1 VGGPIPAII
10 AGVSASSLLEK
21 IGSRQARVAVVGAGY
36 VGLPLAIEIARAGF
50 PTTAYDNDQE
60 RVQALRAGRSHVR
73 DVPSETVGQLLGS
86 GRLTAAADPAVLAQA
101 DAIVI
106 CVPTPLNKTKDPDN
120 SFIMAAADVIA
131 AHMRPQQLIVLESTT
146 FPGFTREVLLP
157 RLAQRG
163 LRPDRDFFLAFSPE
177 RVDPG
182 NRAFGIANTPK
193 VLGAIS
199 PLSLEVARALY
210 GAFIQQLVP
219 VTSTDAAE
227 MAKLLENTF
236 RAVNVGLV
244 NEIAIMCGR
253 LGLDTGEVIAAA
265 ATKPFGF
272 MPFHPGP
279 GLGGHC
285 LPVDPHY
292 LSWKLRTL
300 TYHARFIAL
309 ADDINSAMP
318 EYVTSLV
325 ARALNERRKSVRGA
339 RLLVCGVAY
348 KRDADDIRESP
359 ALDILQLLHREGADV
374 DYHDPHVA
382 TLALGALTLHSV
394 ALHPDRYDA
403 VVITTDHSAV
413 DYAALVEQAALVVDT
428 RDVTRALRARH
439 GHKIVSL

>member
-1 VGGPIPAII
+1 MSPLPNPLLDKI
-10 AGVSASSLLEK
+10 AA
-21 IGSRQARVAVVGAGY
+21 RQARVVVVGAGY
-36 VGLPLAIEIARAGF
+36 VGLPLAIEVARAGF
-50 PTTAYDNDQE
+50 PTTAYDTDRA
-60 RVQALRAGRSHVR
+60 RVQALCAGRSHVR
-73 DVPSETVGQLLGS
+73 DVPSEVVGQLLRA
-86 GRLTAAADPAVLAQA
+86 GRLQASAEPQVLADA

-131 AHMRPQQLIVLESTT
+131 AHMRPQQLVVLESTT

-157 RLAQRG
+157 RLSQRG
-163 LRPDRDFFLAFSPE
+163 LRPDHDFFLAFSPE

-182 NRAFGIANTPK
+182 NPAFGIANTPK

-199 PLSLEVARALY
+199 QQSLDVARALY
-210 GAFIQQLVP
+210 GAFIEHLVP

-236 RAVNVGLV
+236 RAVNVALV

-300 TYHARFIAL
+300 TYNARFIAL

-325 ARALNERRKSVRGA
+325 ARALNDRRKSVRGA

-382 TLALGALTLHSV
+382 SVALGARTLHSV
-394 ALHPDRYDA
+394 ALQPQRYDA

-439 GHKIVSL
+439 GHKIVAL

>member
-1 VGGPIPAII
+1 MTALP
-10 AGVSASSLLEK
+10 LLDK
-21 IGSRQARVAVVGAGY
+21 IGARQARVVVVGAGY

-50 PTTAYDNDQE
+50 PTTAYDTDRD

-73 DVPSETVGQLLGS
+73 DVPAQTIGALMQA
-86 GRLTAAADPAVLAQA
+86 GRLAASADPAVLGDA

-131 AHMRPQQLIVLESTT
+131 AHMRPQQLVVLESTT

-157 RLAQRG
+157 RLSQRG
-163 LRPDRDFFLAFSPE
+163 LRPDHDFFLAFSPE

-199 PLSLEVARALY
+199 PVSLDMARALY

-300 TYHARFIAL
+300 TYNARFIAL
-309 ADDINSAMP
+309 ADDVNSAMP

-325 ARALNERRKSVRGA
+325 ARALNDRRKSVRGA

-382 TLALGALTLHSV
+382 TVALGARTLHS
-394 ALHPDRYDA
+394 APLAPERYDA
-403 VVITTDHSAV
+403 VVITTDHTSV
-413 DYAALVEQAALVVDT
+413 DYAALVEQAALIVDT

-439 GHKIVSL
+439 GHKIVAL

>member
-1 VGGPIPAII
+1 LPNPLLDKI
-10 AGVSASSLLEK
+10 AA
-21 IGSRQARVAVVGAGY
+21 RQARVVVVGAGY
-36 VGLPLAIEIARAGF
+36 VGLPLAIEVARAGF
-50 PTTAYDNDQE
+50 PTTAYDTDRA
-60 RVQALRAGRSHVR
+60 RVQALCAGRSHVR
-73 DVPSETVGQLLGS
+73 DVPSEVVGQLLRA
-86 GRLTAAADPAVLAQA
+86 GRLQASAEPQVLADA

-120 SFIMAAADVIA
+120 SFIMSAADVIA
-131 AHMRPQQLIVLESTT
+131 AHMRPQQLVVLESTT

-157 RLAQRG
+157 RLSQRG
-163 LRPDRDFFLAFSPE
+163 LRPDHDFFLAFSPE

-182 NRAFGIANTPK
+182 NPAFGIANTPK

-199 PLSLEVARALY
+199 QQSLDVARALY
-210 GAFIQQLVP
+210 GAFIQHLVP

-236 RAVNVGLV
+236 RAVNVALV

-300 TYHARFIAL
+300 TYNARFIAL

-325 ARALNERRKSVRGA
+325 ARALNDRRKSVRGA

-382 TLALGALTLHSV
+382 SVALGARTLHSV
-394 ALHPDRYDA
+394 ALQPQRYDA

-413 DYAALVEQAALVVDT
+413 DYAALVEQAALIVDT

-439 GHKIVSL
+439 GHKIVAL